1 MQKVDIGYIDIIK
14 NSTTYN
20 REIKQA
26 RKDTMEFI
34 STCFRALGLIL
45 LLVVI
50 FIIF

>member
-1 MQKVDIGYIDIIK
+1 MKTIDTQYIDIIK
-14 NSTTYN
+14 KSTTYN

-26 RKDTMEFI
+26 RKDTREFM

-45 LLVVI
+45 LLLVI